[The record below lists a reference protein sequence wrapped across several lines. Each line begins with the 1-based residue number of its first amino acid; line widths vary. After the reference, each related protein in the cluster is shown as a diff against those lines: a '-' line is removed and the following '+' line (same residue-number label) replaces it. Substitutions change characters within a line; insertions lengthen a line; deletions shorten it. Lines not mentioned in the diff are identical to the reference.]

1 MSRRETIEKLEQT
14 HAILTDLTV
23 GLNNTV
29 LDYLPAPDEW
39 SIRDILAHYVDD
51 EKFVMRT
58 RLERIMKE
66 ENPTL
71 PSHNE
76 KQWYS
81 NRNKSRD
88 QLVELLADFAIQ
100 RAASLN
106 IIYALSESD
115 WLRTANHPEY
125 GQFTAEAWLEIWLQ
139 HDLVH
144 IEQIKT
150 HLSHYRATTS

>member
-1 MSRRETIEKLEQT
+1 MTRRETIEKLEQT
-14 HAILTDLTV
+14 HAILTDLTA
-23 GLNNTV
+23 GLNNTL
-29 LDYLPAPDEW
+29 LDYTPGPQEW

-66 ENPTL
+66 ENPTF
-71 PSHNE
+71 PSHDE
-76 KQWYS
+76 KHWYN

-106 IIYALSESD
+106 IIYALRE
-115 WLRTANHPEY
+115 
-125 GQFTAEAWLEIWLQ
+125 
-139 HDLVH
+139 
-144 IEQIKT
+144 
-150 HLSHYRATTS
+150 